1 MLFKSAE
8 SLSVLAYSLFYLIY
22 IHLNLTSEMRKLHV
36 WKTKEDGVYQAVMAP
51 LTFGKLLWT
60 YLRMLCFDLHA
71 VLGFFPHH

>member
-1 MLFKSAE
+1 
-8 SLSVLAYSLFYLIY
+8 
-22 IHLNLTSEMRKLHV
+22 MRKLHV

-71 VLGFFPHH
+71 VLGFFSPSLKTPPLTFHLYKFDLI